1 MAIIERRYIF
11 SIIFGIYS
19 SNFGGVAFFL
29 GGGLHQ
35 KSSNDEIQSAKNL
48 QREREMSKIYQ
59 TSWPGK
65 TVTKGVEVI
74 LEVEVKMVATRA
86 IPVLLLIQCFSVTA
100 PNY

>member
-48 QREREMSKIYQ
+48 QRERERDVQNLSN
-59 TSWPGK
+59 
-65 TVTKGVEVI
+65 I
-74 LEVEVKMVATRA
+74 LARQNSNQRSGSDSGSGSENG
-86 IPVLLLIQCFSVTA
+86 SH
-100 PNY
+100 